1 MSFYQLW
8 DSFDAV
14 KDEWTENRSLLES
27 YTELVRLRSE
37 LEKSVIKRLEKI
49 IQLPIFKLGK
59 NTLLPLIEKMQS
71 FYSSKLISSKN
82 FITALNSEILLPLKD
97 LMHSQEIKIK
107 DHSEACKKLEAE
119 KKKLQKTLEITKEK
133 YWKQCKENSNKSK
146 AEPNHKESAC
156 LEKYLQSIE
165 TFNRF
170 QMIFTEEM
178 GKNLAV
184 FQITEEERLKH
195 FRESLRKFIEA
206 ESGLINSPLA
216 EAESL
221 PIVNF
226 NQAVNVF
233 NPITELS
240 KFIDDTKTDKPVQ
253 LFSFEPSPFGSS
265 CHVPESRSSPED
277 LFMQKI
283 IIKCWEG
290 INLTENELKTFES
303 SVSTSEG
310 RKSWLYFLNERRIK
324 SQFLI
329 PVTGFSIMNKLL
341 ATLLNHI
348 ASQQDENSAK
358 LTIVL
363 SQTFYCEKT
372 GEKVYL
378 HLAVGQHQIWTQEN
392 IWTSMIE
399 SGIQCE
405 MQNYALFCSDETSE
419 EHKERMSAILASQLS
434 SYVHIM
440 KSFNMTEGFIREV
453 AGKLIEKYKIKEM
466 KVEDF
471 IS

>member
-1 MSFYQLW
+1 
-8 DSFDAV
+8 
-14 KDEWTENRSLLES
+14 
-27 YTELVRLRSE
+27 
-37 LEKSVIKRLEKI
+37 
-49 IQLPIFKLGK
+49 
-59 NTLLPLIEKMQS
+59 
-71 FYSSKLISSKN
+71 
-82 FITALNSEILLPLKD
+82 
-97 LMHSQEIKIK
+97 
-107 DHSEACKKLEAE
+107 
-119 KKKLQKTLEITKEK
+119 
-133 YWKQCKENSNKSK
+133 
-146 AEPNHKESAC
+146 
-156 LEKYLQSIE
+156 
-165 TFNRF
+165 
-170 QMIFTEEM
+170 
-178 GKNLAV
+178 
-184 FQITEEERLKH
+184 
-195 FRESLRKFIEA
+195 
-206 ESGLINSPLA
+206 
-216 EAESL
+216 
-221 PIVNF
+221 
-226 NQAVNVF
+226 
-233 NPITELS
+233 
-240 KFIDDTKTDKPVQ
+240 
-253 LFSFEPSPFGSS
+253 
-265 CHVPESRSSPED
+265 
-277 LFMQKI
+277 MQKI